1 MHMVDLLSASQLLT
15 DPYAVKI
22 LVATVR
28 VAKCAQDISS
38 QFGIP
43 IAACYRRIRDL
54 EAAGML
60 VCTERKLT
68 KNGKRVNYY
77 VSMVKSATVFY
88 EEGKLKVKF
97 QMKDGTL
104 GSPNDGWHDID
115 VEHIEDDLPKGDD
128 DDSLEDDPGDG
139 R

>member
-1 MHMVDLLSASQLLT
+1 MVDLLSASQLLT

-28 VAKCAQDISS
+28 VSKCAQDIST

-54 EAAGML
+54 EGAGL
-60 VCTERKLT
+60 VLCTERKLT

-77 VSMVKSATVFY
+77 VSMVKNATVFY

-115 VEHIEDDLPKGDD
+115 FERRDDNPPPEDK
-128 DDSLEDDPGDG
+128 DDSLEDDLDDG

>member
-1 MHMVDLLSASQLLT
+1 MVDLLAASQLLT

-28 VAKCAQDISS
+28 IPKCAQDISS

-54 EAAGML
+54 EGAGL
-60 VCTERKLT
+60 VLCTERKLT
-68 KNGKRVNYY
+68 KNQKRVNYY

-115 VEHIEDDLPKGDD
+115 VEQREDVPPPEDKN
-128 DDSLEDDPGDG
+128 DSLEDDPEDG

>member
-1 MHMVDLLSASQLLT
+1 MVDLLAASQLLT

-28 VAKCAQDISS
+28 VSKCAQDIAV

-54 EAAGML
+54 EGAGL
-60 VCTERKLT
+60 VVCTERKLT

-77 VSMVKSATVFY
+77 VSMVKSAIVFY

-115 VEHIEDDLPKGDD
+115 VEHHQGIFPPEDK
-128 DDSLEDDPGDG
+128 DDSLEDDPGEG

>member
-1 MHMVDLLSASQLLT
+1 MIDLLSASQLLT

-28 VAKCAQDISS
+28 LPKCAQDIST

-54 EAAGML
+54 ESAGL
-60 VCTERKLT
+60 VTCTERKLT
-68 KNGKRVNYY
+68 RNGKRVNYY

-104 GSPNDGWHDID
+104 DSPNDGWHDIN
-115 VEHIEDDLPKGDD
+115 VEDRDEGLPDEDK
-128 DDSLEDDPGDG
+128 DG
-139 R
+139 L

>member
-1 MHMVDLLSASQLLT
+1 MVDLLTASQLLT

-28 VAKCAQDISS
+28 VPKCAQDISL
-38 QFGIP
+38 QYGIP

-54 EAAGML
+54 ESAGMI

-68 KNGKRVNYY
+68 RNGKRVNYY
-77 VSMVKSATVFY
+77 VSMVRNATVFY

-115 VEHIEDDLPKGDD
+115 MERREDNLNPEDKK
-128 DDSLEDDPGDG
+128 DSLEDDPGDG

>member
-1 MHMVDLLSASQLLT
+1 MVDLLTASQLLT

-28 VAKCAQDISS
+28 VSKCAQDISA

-54 EAAGML
+54 EAAGL
-60 VCTERKLT
+60 VVCTERKLT

-88 EEGKLKVKF
+88 EEGKLKVRF

-115 VEHIEDDLPKGDD
+115 VEHIEDDLHPDD
-128 DDSLEDDPGDG
+128 KDDTLEEDPGDG

>member
-1 MHMVDLLSASQLLT
+1 MVDLLAASQLLT

-28 VAKCAQDISS
+28 VPKCAQDISS

-54 EAAGML
+54 EGAGL
-60 VCTERKLT
+60 VLCTERKLT
-68 KNGKRVNYY
+68 KNQKRVNYY

-104 GSPNDGWHDID
+104 GGPNDGWHDID
-115 VEHIEDDLPKGDD
+115 VEQRDEVLPPEDK
-128 DDSLEDDPGDG
+128 DDSLEDDPEDG

>member
-1 MHMVDLLSASQLLT
+1 MVDLLGASQLLT

-28 VAKCAQDISS
+28 LSKCAQDIST

-54 EAAGML
+54 ENAGL
-60 VCTERKLT
+60 VVCTERKLT
-68 KNGKRVNYY
+68 KNGKRVCYY
-77 VSMVKSATVFY
+77 VSMVKSAIVFY

-115 VEHIEDDLPKGDD
+115 VEQREDVLPPDD
-128 DDSLEDDPGDG
+128 KNDSLEDDPGDE

>member
-1 MHMVDLLSASQLLT
+1 MVDLLIASQLLT

-28 VAKCAQDISS
+28 VSKCAQDISS

-54 EAAGML
+54 ESAGL
-60 VCTERKLT
+60 VLCTERKLT

-88 EEGKLKVKF
+88 EEGKLRVKF

-115 VEHIEDDLPKGDD
+115 VENHEDVLPPEDEDDGPDD
-128 DDSLEDDPGDG
+128 DPKDG

>member
-1 MHMVDLLSASQLLT
+1 MVDLLAASQLLT

-28 VAKCAQDISS
+28 VSKCAQDISV

-54 EAAGML
+54 EGAGL
-60 VCTERKLT
+60 VVCTERKLT

-77 VSMVKSATVFY
+77 VSMVKSAIVFY

-115 VEHIEDDLPKGDD
+115 VEQREDNLDRRVK
-128 DDSLEDDPGDG
+128 DDSLEDDPEDG

>member
-1 MHMVDLLSASQLLT
+1 MVDLLSASQLLT

-28 VAKCAQDISS
+28 VSKCAQDISL
-38 QFGIP
+38 QYGIP

-54 EAAGML
+54 ETAGMV

-68 KNGKRVNYY
+68 RNGKRVCYY
-77 VSMVKSATVFY
+77 VSMVRNATVFY
-88 EEGKLKVKF
+88 EEGRLKVKF

-115 VEHIEDDLPKGDD
+115 LESREDGVPPEDE

>member
-1 MHMVDLLSASQLLT
+1 MVDLLIASQLLT

-28 VAKCAQDISS
+28 VSRCAQDISL

-54 EAAGML
+54 ETAGL
-60 VCTERKLT
+60 VVCTERKLT
-68 KNGKRVNYY
+68 KNGKRVCYY
-77 VSMVKSATVFY
+77 VSMVKSAIVFY

-115 VEHIEDDLPKGDD
+115 VEHLEENAHLEDK

>member
-1 MHMVDLLSASQLLT
+1 MVDLLSASQLLT

-28 VAKCAQDISS
+28 VSKCAQDISV

-54 EAAGML
+54 ETAGL
-60 VCTERKLT
+60 VVCTERKLT
-68 KNGKRVNYY
+68 RNGKRVSYY
-77 VSMVKSATVFY
+77 VSMVRNATVFY

-115 VEHIEDDLPKGDD
+115 LESREDGLPSDEK

>member
-1 MHMVDLLSASQLLT
+1 MVDLLAASQLLT

-28 VAKCAQDISS
+28 LPKCAQDISS

-54 EAAGML
+54 EGAGL
-60 VCTERKLT
+60 VLCTERKLT
-68 KNGKRVNYY
+68 KNQKRVNYY

-104 GSPNDGWHDID
+104 GGPNDGWHDID
-115 VEHIEDDLPKGDD
+115 VEQRDELPPEDK
-128 DDSLEDDPGDG
+128 DDSLEDDPEDG